1 METITVKLTQTK
13 QSRLSEVDF
22 DNLPFGRVFSDHM
35 FVLDYEDGQWKEG
48 EIVPFDYLQ
57 MNPASLVLHYG
68 QAIFEGMKAERG
80 PEGEVILFR
89 PELNIER
96 FNRSAIRMA
105 MPEVPTETFLTA
117 LRNLIDLDRN
127 WIPTKEGCS
136 LYLRPFMYASD
147 EFIGVQPSSKYKF
160 IIFTC
165 PVGAYYSKPVSV
177 YIEDHYIRAAA
188 GGTGFA
194 KAAGNYAASLYPS
207 KLAKAQGF
215 DQILWTDA
223 KEHKYV
229 QEIGTMNVFFI
240 IDGKIV
246 TPELTDCILP
256 GTTRKTLIELFENE
270 GHQVEQRPVT
280 VAELFEAHDAGKLE
294 DCFGAGTAAVISP
307 ISKLGTKDRTIEL
320 PAMETRTISN
330 NMKKRLVNIKRGL
343 SPDEFDW
350 LVKF

>member
-13 QSRLSEVDF
+13 QSRLPEVDF
-22 DNLPFGRVFSDHM
+22 NNLVFGRTFSDHM
-35 FVLDYEDGQWKEG
+35 YVLDYADGKWTEG

-80 PEGEVILFR
+80 PNGEAILFR

-96 FNRSAIRMA
+96 FNKSAVRLA
-105 MPEVPTETFLTA
+105 MPEIPHDTFMNA
-117 LRNLIDLDRN
+117 LISLIGLDRD
-127 WIPTKEGCS
+127 WIPTQEGSS

-160 IIFTC
+160 VIFTC
-165 PVGAYYSKPVSV
+165 PVGAYYGKPVSV
-177 YIEDHYIRAAA
+177 YIEDHYIRAAS

-207 KLAKAQGF
+207 KLAKENGF

-223 KEHKYV
+223 TEHKYV

-240 IDGKIV
+240 IDGKVV

-256 GTTRKTLIELFENE
+256 GTTRKTLIHLFKDE
-270 GHQVEQRPVT
+270 GLSVEERPVT
-280 VAELFEAHDAGKLE
+280 VQEIFEAHDAGKLE

-307 ISKLGTKDRTIEL
+307 ISKLGTKERTIEL
-320 PAMETRTISN
+320 PGMETRTISN

-343 SPDEFDW
+343 EPDTFNW